1 MKARILI
8 QNTRI
13 DVPPYQE
20 FSIVETKR
28 EKQVIPVSI
37 DRVVV
42 FPAPFVPKNPKHSP
56 S

>member
-1 MKARILI
+1 MKAWTLI
-8 QNTRI
+8 SCLLH
-13 DVPPYQE
+13 
-20 FSIVETKR
+20 FHKKR
-28 EKQVIPVSI
+28 KGSDVIPVSI